1 MNFYEEQS
9 QNILNNDGYKEISH
23 KLFNAYILKMLN
35 REYELP
41 LPDIKKLV
49 TSIQFFY
56 MSGNDRI
63 VREGTELLSMLL
75 EVAGRDY
82 DTLITFANYLFT
94 ESGDFPNT
102 TLINERY
109 PDSKLRLNFFDEFN
123 MDIRREVNSVPEI
136 GHVLTDYQRCLWGD
150 LTKGHDVL
158 TSAPTSTGKTYI
170 ILKYIINS
178 ILNSDGAFAAI
189 VVPSRALIT
198 EVSKNI
204 YDILKGTPQAD
215 DVEIVTVP
223 NKENK
228 IYKDKTFFVMTQER
242 LFEILQAGDIY
253 FNFLFIDEAHN
264 IASKDRGVLLHLT
277 LQKLLE
283 DSTPQIIIS
292 MPSQEYQNSFD
303 SVFDVK
309 FKKRITN
316 HSSVAKI
323 IISVALQSRNMTIEH
338 FNTQRTLTTKKGFK
352 GSSIEDIA
360 NHFGKND
367 INIIFRNGKAS
378 CESTANALT
387 KLSSETVN
395 DQALEEAADYVENF
409 LHPKFTLANNL
420 RHGIAFHYGSLPS
433 TTRLLIES
441 LMREGKIKFIACTST
456 LAEGINLPAKNLFLF
471 NPKISGTFIRSEQR
485 RTPDKKIEDVQ
496 IKNIIGRAG
505 RMLKHFS
512 GNVFLITPE
521 NWDFDYDINDTEEKT
536 EKIPTYFELL
546 NTDLDGII
554 SVLQGDEIDTSKEVT
569 SYYSI
574 ANKLIGEYENETL
587 SRTFE
592 AKELILDKDAKESLL
607 NKIKQAHSNL
617 TIDPFTM
624 SANPTIGYIQQNTL
638 YNYLNEQ
645 NDLSLWTLPHPE
657 SGDVYN
663 RLFNILNELIN
674 MQLFLPTES
683 RLGFLTT
690 IACKWFQGKHLKE
703 IIIEHKDRNPESTI
717 NKCIREVIKLID
729 SDIRFKMAYALKCYD
744 TILSNIIFSKKLD
757 LQTVKLH
764 SYIEVGG
771 CKERFIDL
779 VRLGLSREASIEINN
794 NLSSDITIKSSFEL
808 KKAFDE
814 QQLEIL
820 HPVIKKEINNLL
832 N

>member
-1 MNFYEEQS
+1 MMNFYEEQS
-9 QNILNNDGYKEISH
+9 QHILNNDGYKEASH
-23 KLFNAYILKMLN
+23 KLFNAYILKMLD
-35 REYELP
+35 RKYELP
-41 LPDIKKLV
+41 IIDIKRLIS
-49 TSIQFFY
+49 SIQFFY
-56 MSGNDRI
+56 KSGNDKI
-63 VREGTELLSMLL
+63 IKEGTELLSMLID
-75 EVAGRDY
+75 VAGKEY
-82 DTLITFANYLFT
+82 DTLVAFANYLFT

-102 TLINERY
+102 DLIHERF
-109 PDSKLRLNFFDEFN
+109 PENQLRLNFFDEFN
-123 MDIRREVNSVPEI
+123 MDIRREVNTVPEI
-136 GHVLTDYQRCLWGD
+136 SHVLTDYQRCLWGD
-150 LTKGHDVL
+150 LINGNDIL

-170 ILKYIINS
+170 ILKYLINKV
-178 ILNSDGAFAAI
+178 LNSDGAFAAI

-204 YDILKGTPQAD
+204 YDILKGNTHAD

-228 IYKDKTFFVMTQER
+228 IYKNKTFFVMTQER
-242 LFEILQAGDIY
+242 LFEILQTGDIY

-303 SVFDVK
+303 SVFSNVD

-323 IISVALQSRNMTIEH
+323 IISVTLQSRDMIIEH
-338 FNTQRTLTTKKGFK
+338 FNTQRVLTAKKGFK
-352 GSSIEDIA
+352 GSDIEDIA
-360 NHFGKND
+360 NHFGKD
-367 INIIFRNGKAS
+367 EINIIFRNGKAY
-378 CESTANALT
+378 CESTANALM
-387 KLSSETVN
+387 KLSSGAFN
-395 DQALEEAADYVENF
+395 DQSLEEAADYVENF
-409 LHPKFTLANNL
+409 LHHEFTLANNL

-433 TTRLLIES
+433 TTRFLIES

-456 LAEGINLPAKNLFLF
+456 LAEGINLPAKNLFLQ
-471 NPKISGTFIRSEQR
+471 NPKISGFYS
-485 RTPDKKIEDVQ
+485 PDKAMEDVQ

-505 RMLKHFS
+505 RMLQHFS
-512 GNVFLITPE
+512 GNVFLINPE
-521 NWDFDYDINDTEEKT
+521 KWDFDYDINDTEEKA

-554 SVLQGDEIDTSKEVT
+554 SVLQGNEIDTSKEVT

-592 AKELILDKDAKESLL
+592 AKELILDNDAKESLL

-645 NDLSLWTLPHPE
+645 NDLSLWTLPHPK
-657 SGDVYN
+657 SGDVYD
-663 RLFNILNELIN
+663 RLYNILNELIK

-703 IIIEHKDRNPESTI
+703 IIIEHKNRNPKSTI
-717 NKCIREVIKLID
+717 NTCIREVIKLID

-744 TILSNIIFSKKLD
+744 TILSNIIFSRKLD

-779 VRLGLSREASIEINN
+779 VRLGLSREASIEINK
-794 NLSSDITIKSSFEL
+794 NLPSDVTLKSSFEL

-814 QQLEIL
+814 KRLESL